1 MRRAHGAGR
10 RSENRRADLVARR
23 EPTNSHAESRIARAT
38 TEGAAASLTT
48 ADFLRA
54 ASSETT
60 NAEETSRSARGG
72 RTAAPV
78 TRDVRRPLVED
89 RVEANDMAIAPVE
102 RPATLRIAREEEAD
116 TSGGVPAP
124 NGVAEHDL
132 RAQADGVSPA
142 LVHASRQELADEAMQ
157 PVVLPGLYRNG
168 RLVMPAPLKG
178 SHDILVHQNLMADD
192 EGLERIRDDEELD
205 RLRASHQLVDFP
217 ESAGLRV
224 NPELAYDRRCARVW
238 TVRFAEDIAQ
248 AFYARFHE
256 PLQVNSAVRTVQYQL
271 RLERVNGN
279 AAPVAGDVAS
289 PHLTGQAID
298 FGKGEMTRDEIAW
311 MRAYLLPLMQAGK
324 VDVEEE
330 FQQACFHISVYRS
343 YAPARRRAV
352 KTEVAE
358 VQ

>member
-1 MRRAHGAGR
+1 MRVREATAELPGRALSVDDFMRAAGANPQSSGDVSGVFAR
-10 RSENRRADLVARR
+10 GQSRPEEDETLPARR
-23 EPTNSHAESRIARAT
+23 VAT
-38 TEGAAASLTT
+38 AAAKPQPI
-48 ADFLRA
+48 
-54 ASSETT
+54 
-60 NAEETSRSARGG
+60 AEA
-72 RTAAPV
+72 V
-78 TRDVRRPLVED
+78 VES
-89 RVEANDMAIAPVE
+89 NDAVNSPIE
-102 RPATLRIAREEEAD
+102 RPGPLRTYSEATID
-116 TSGGVPAP
+116 
-124 NGVAEHDL
+124 DL
-132 RAQADGVSPA
+132 SHP
-142 LVHASRQELADEAMQ
+142 ELAVAAMQ

-192 EGLERIRDDEELD
+192 EGLERIRDEDELN

-217 ESAGLRV
+217 ESASLHL

-238 TVRFAEDIAQ
+238 TVRFAADTAR

-256 PLQVNSAVRTVQYQL
+256 PLQVNSAVRTVQFQL

-279 AAPVAGDVAS
+279 AAPVDGDVAS

-298 FGKGEMTRDEIAW
+298 FGKGGMTRDEIAW

-343 YAPARRRAV
+343 YSPGVRRRAGW
-352 KTEVAE
+352 KSEVA
-358 VQ
+358 QLQ